1 MRKNPLWDRNKPSDG
16 GRWAAL
22 AVAVLLAVHVG
33 LALHD
38 AIGDFPVI
46 DEIGHV
52 ASGACHWKTGTYAAY
67 RVNPP
72 LARMVAALAILPA
85 RLETDFHRLD
95 PSPGLRPEWD
105 LGQDFLAANPDR
117 FLLLVRLARLPGLA
131 WSALGALIIY
141 AWGRDLYGRL
151 GGLIG
156 LAVWCFQPVIL
167 AFAHVVTP
175 DVPAAVAG
183 VSASYAFWRF
193 LRLGGWSRAVLAGL
207 LLGLAELTKLTMV
220 VFYVVWPLLWWLRER
235 RQAATGR
242 VARAA
247 QLMAILAITVPVLNV
262 GYAFQGTGRRLGD
275 YAFVSRMF
283 SGDRPESHW
292 DQAGNRFRGT
302 WLGALPVPLPEDYL
316 RGADAQRIDFES
328 LMPSYL
334 GGVWRDGGWYYYYLY
349 AWAVKTPLGF
359 LALFA
364 WAVARPRPIPRAGA
378 QSAPDDEWHLWLPAL
393 VLLGLVSSQTG
404 FNHHVRYIL
413 PALPFLAILTG
424 RLALRITPGS
434 RGRVLPLT
442 AMLAWGVAS
451 TLSVH
456 PHELSYFNELA
467 GGPLR
472 GHDHLVDSNIDWGQD
487 LLYLKQWLDGHPEAK
502 PLHLAYFNSA
512 DPSLL
517 GIDYRL
523 PAPDPGRLDRALRA
537 HAQAFGP
544 QPGYYAVSVHLLRGA
559 TFWIPD
565 GQGGRSNISRHGEF
579 DYFRRFRPIA
589 RAGYSIYIYKIET
602 DEANRVRSQLGLPPV
617 GPSTHVPAPEATNPP
632 EENPDVPAP
641 AHRDRASL

>member
-1 MRKNPLWDRNKPSDG
+1 M
-16 GRWAAL
+16 
-22 AVAVLLAVHVG
+22 
-33 LALHD
+33 
-38 AIGDFPVI
+38 I

-85 RLETDFHRLD
+85 RPETDFHRLD

-131 WSALGALIIY
+131 WSVLGALIIY

-283 SGDRPESHW
+283 AGDRPESHW

-334 GGVWRDGGWYYYYLY
+334 GGVWKDGGWYYYYLY

-378 QSAPDDEWHLWLPAL
+378 ESGPDDEWHLWLPAL

-467 GGPLR
+467 GGPARSRPPGGQQHRLGSGPALLEAVARRAPR
-472 GHDHLVDSNIDWGQD
+472 GQAAPPGVLQLGRPQPP
-487 LLYLKQWLDGHPEAK
+487 GH
-502 PLHLAYFNSA
+502 
-512 DPSLL
+512 
-517 GIDYRL
+517 RL
-523 PAPDPGRLDRALRA
+523 PPPRARPGPARPRAE
-537 HAQAFGP
+537 GP
-544 QPGYYAVSVHLLRGA
+544 RPGVRPPARLLRGECPPA
-559 TFWIPD
+559 A
-565 GQGGRSNISRHGEF
+565 GGHVL
-579 DYFRRFRPIA
+579 DTRRPGRPIQHRPPRRVRLLPPIPPDRTRRVLDLHLQDRDRRGQPRPVAA
-589 RAGYSIYIYKIET
+589 RAAAGRAFHSCPCTPSYQPSRGEP
-602 DEANRVRSQLGLPPV
+602 RCPGPRSP
-617 GPSTHVPAPEATNPP
+617 
-632 EENPDVPAP
+632 
-641 AHRDRASL
+641 